1 MRHLKVKEIMNKN
14 VIFVPGDENVLK
26 IADILVSKGIGS
38 VLVYDENKKGI
49 ISKTDIIREIVLK
62 NKDPLKTK
70 AREIM
75 NSNLITINWNET
87 LEEAAKKMKEYKVG
101 RLVVLDDQGRIAG
114 IISRSDIAYIEPSL
128 VDLLEEE
135 VLIDNYDFGE
145 NIKISGYCDACGNYS
160 DDLKLVGDMYLCEE
174 CRGDYE

>member
-1 MRHLKVKEIMNKN
+1 MKHLKVKDVMNKN
-14 VIFVPGDENVLK
+14 VIFVSGDENVLK
-26 IADILVSKGIGS
+26 VADIIISKRIGS
-38 VLVYDENKKGI
+38 VLVYDKNKKGL

-70 AREIM
+70 ARDIM

-87 LEEAAKKMKEYKVG
+87 LEYAAKKMKKHKVG
-101 RLVVLDDQGRIAG
+101 RLVVLDDHGRISG
-114 IISRSDIAYIEPSL
+114 IISKSDVAYIEPSL

-135 VLIDNYDFGE
+135 VLIDNYEFGE
-145 NIKISGYCDACGNYS
+145 NVKISGYCDNCGNYS

>member
-1 MRHLKVKEIMNKN
+1 MRHFKVKEIMNKN
-14 VIFVPGDENVLK
+14 VVFVSGDEDILK

-38 VLVYDENKKGI
+38 VLVYDNNKKGI

-62 NKDPLKTK
+62 NRDPLKTK
-70 AREIM
+70 ARDIM
-75 NSNLITINWNET
+75 NTELITINWNET
-87 LEEAAKKMKEYKVG
+87 LEEAAKKMREYKVG
-101 RLVVLDDQGRIAG
+101 RLVVLDDQDRIAG

-128 VDLLEEE
+128 VDILEEE
-135 VLIDNYDFGE
+135 VLIDNYDLGD

-160 DDLKLVGDMYLCEE
+160 DNLKLVGDMYLCDE